1 MDQPNEPAVF
11 LHEVTADES
20 TIDANGHVNN
30 VVFVQWMQDV
40 AIKHW
45 ESRGGIGLQQQEH
58 ATWVARSHHIEYL
71 SPAQLDDR
79 ITIRT
84 WVANVRRVRS
94 VRRYEFL
101 RDTDQQLLARGETDW
116 VFVDVDSGRPKSIPA
131 EFMQQFTGQGGM
143 ARE

>member
-1 MDQPNEPAVF
+1 MDQPTEPAVF
-11 LHEVTADES
+11 IHEVNADES

-45 ESRGGIGLQQQEH
+45 ESRGGIDLQQQEQ

-71 SPAQLDDR
+71 SPAQLGDR
-79 ITIRT
+79 VTIRT

-101 RDTDQQLLARGETDW
+101 RANDQQLLAKGETDW
-116 VFVDVDSGRPKSIPA
+116 VFVDISSGRPKSIPA
-131 EFMQQFTGQGGM
+131 EFMQQFTGQ
-143 ARE
+143 EE